1 MLFKGSREFV
11 PLYALYALLFADHG
25 LNTAQIS
32 SLLALWSV
40 TSFLLEVP
48 SGAWADTV
56 SRRGL
61 LVLSGGLVA
70 AAFTLWTATPSYLG
84 FALGFV
90 LWGVSG
96 ALESGTFEAL
106 MYDELAARDQAG
118 AYARLMGYTRAAA
131 EITVLVAILAAA
143 PLYVLG
149 GYALVGWVS
158 VATAVGHTAICL
170 LLPNA
175 PGAGEP
181 GRGDPQAYAA
191 PREAGVPD
199 GQVPIGHVFVP
210 VVPGPAVADDAPAA
224 AAAAG
229 ATTVTAVGAVGPG
242 VVTVPVAAGPFATVP
257 AGTVPAVPAGAVP
270 AGEIPGPVIA
280 ARDRPGAEPMV
291 ARYLAMLRAGVAET
305 LRVRGVRRGVL
316 LGALLFGITAYD
328 EYFPLLAQ
336 SAGVSTTVVPVL
348 IGVTVAGSMAGT
360 LLAGRTS
367 SLSARSLAWM
377 VAAGAVLFVGGALV
391 AGAAVHRPEWVYP
404 LTVAGFVAIGIGY
417 GAVLNAEIVAD
428 ARLQDAIEGPARAT
442 VTSVSGLLAEIVALG
457 VVGVAALAGTWL
469 SMSTTLA
476 ILGSAMFVIAAV
488 MPAWLPRRKG

>member
-1 MLFKGSREFV
+1 MLFKGSRECV

-40 TSFLLEVP
+40 TSFVLEVP

-70 AAFTLWTATPSYLG
+70 GAFTLWTVTPSYLG

-106 MYDELAARDQAG
+106 MYDELAARARTG
-118 AYARLMGYTRAAA
+118 AYARLMGYARAAA
-131 EITVLVAILAAA
+131 ETTVMVAILAAA
-143 PLYVLG
+143 PLYALG

-158 VATAVGHTAICL
+158 VSMAVVHTAICL

-175 PGAGEP
+175 PKAVAAPEEGTADVVPVGHAP
-181 GRGDPQAYAA
+181 AYAVG
-191 PREAGVPD
+191 R
-199 GQVPIGHVFVP
+199 
-210 VVPGPAVADDAPAA
+210 PAA
-224 AAAAG
+224 AAELDLG
-229 ATTVTAVGAVGPG
+229 AESTVT
-242 VVTVPVAAGPFATVP
+242 
-257 AGTVPAVPAGAVP
+257 
-270 AGEIPGPVIA
+270 
-280 ARDRPGAEPMV
+280 
-291 ARYLAMLRAGVAET
+291 RYLAMLRAGVAET
-305 LRVRGVRRGVL
+305 WRVRGVRRGVL

-328 EYFPLLAQ
+328 EYFALLAQ

-348 IGVTVAGSMAGT
+348 IGVTVAGSMTGT

-367 SLSARSLAWM
+367 SFSARALAWM
-377 VAAGAVLFVGGALV
+377 VAAGGVLFVGGALV
-391 AGAAVHRPEWVYP
+391 AGAAVGRPEWMYP

-442 VTSVSGLLAEIVALG
+442 VTSVSGLLAEVVALG
-457 VVGVAALAGTWL
+457 VFGVAALAGAWL
-469 SMSTTLA
+469 SMSATLA
-476 ILGSAMFVIAAV
+476 ILGSAMFVIAALTPV
-488 MPAWLPRRKG
+488 WLPRRRAEQVAR